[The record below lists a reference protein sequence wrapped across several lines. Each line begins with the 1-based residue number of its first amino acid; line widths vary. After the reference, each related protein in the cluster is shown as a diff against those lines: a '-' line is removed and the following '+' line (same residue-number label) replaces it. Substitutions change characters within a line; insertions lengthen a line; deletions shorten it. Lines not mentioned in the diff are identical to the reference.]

1 MKKTKK
7 MMAVLTATT
16 MALTMM
22 VPMEMS
28 VRGLPKIAGI
38 NVVKAAEEKTT
49 KNTKSVEGKC
59 GDNVKYTYDEN
70 TKTLTING
78 KGEMWDD
85 SGLSNGLE
93 AVENIIIEE
102 GVTSIGEYSFEKV
115 TEVKT
120 LTIPNSVTTIKRGAF
135 NKISGTVVLPATIKK
150 VESEAFNNV
159 KKYVIK
165 GNAVGFEKGSLGD
178 KVIEVEIS
186 GNAAELGFAL
196 MDQGAVSVKIA
207 SDNNSCKISNGCI
220 VSTDG
225 KMLYYCIT
233 SKNDITIPDTVETIV
248 PGAMYGHYANKVTL
262 GENVKT
268 IGDYAFEK
276 SGVDE
281 LITNKKLASVGVHAF
296 AGCQLSEVTFYGKVK
311 LDVGAFDSFV
321 KIINAK
327 KFKYN
332 QVAIKSAKLKGK
344 KMRTSFTAIS
354 GAKGYRVKVKRGK
367 KTYTYLTKKNYF
379 TKKLPK
385 KIYSSYVAK
394 KSYEVDSNTK
404 TTLTKAAYVMV
415 RPYKLVK
422 KNKKSYGTWSAKV
435 VLSK

>member
-16 MALTMM
+16 MTLTMM
-22 VPMEMS
+22 VPIEMP
-28 VRGLPKIAGI
+28 VRGLSKIAGI

-93 AVENIIIEE
+93 EVENIIIEE

-178 KVIEVEIS
+178 KVIEVEI
-186 GNAAELGFAL
+186 AE
-196 MDQGAVSVKIA
+196 
-207 SDNNSCKISNGCI
+207 
-220 VSTDG
+220 
-225 KMLYYCIT
+225 MLL
-233 SKNDITIPDTVETIV
+233 N
-248 PGAMYGHYANKVTL
+248 
-262 GENVKT
+262 
-268 IGDYAFEK
+268 
-276 SGVDE
+276 
-281 LITNKKLASVGVHAF
+281 
-296 AGCQLSEVTFYGKVK
+296 
-311 LDVGAFDSFV
+311 LD
-321 KIINAK
+321 
-327 KFKYN
+327 
-332 QVAIKSAKLKGK
+332 LH
-344 KMRTSFTAIS
+344 
-354 GAKGYRVKVKRGK
+354 
-367 KTYTYLTKKNYF
+367 
-379 TKKLPK
+379 
-385 KIYSSYVAK
+385 
-394 KSYEVDSNTK
+394 
-404 TTLTKAAYVMV
+404 
-415 RPYKLVK
+415 
-422 KNKKSYGTWSAKV
+422 
-435 VLSK
+435 

>member
-22 VPMEMS
+22 VPIERP
-28 VRGLPKIAGI
+28 VRGLSKIAGI

-159 KKYVIK
+159 KK
-165 GNAVGFEKGSLGD
+165 
-178 KVIEVEIS
+178 
-186 GNAAELGFAL
+186 
-196 MDQGAVSVKIA
+196 
-207 SDNNSCKISNGCI
+207 
-220 VSTDG
+220 
-225 KMLYYCIT
+225 
-233 SKNDITIPDTVETIV
+233 
-248 PGAMYGHYANKVTL
+248 
-262 GENVKT
+262 
-268 IGDYAFEK
+268 
-276 SGVDE
+276 
-281 LITNKKLASVGVHAF
+281 
-296 AGCQLSEVTFYGKVK
+296 
-311 LDVGAFDSFV
+311 
-321 KIINAK
+321 
-327 KFKYN
+327 
-332 QVAIKSAKLKGK
+332 
-344 KMRTSFTAIS
+344 
-354 GAKGYRVKVKRGK
+354 
-367 KTYTYLTKKNYF
+367 
-379 TKKLPK
+379 
-385 KIYSSYVAK
+385 
-394 KSYEVDSNTK
+394 
-404 TTLTKAAYVMV
+404 
-415 RPYKLVK
+415 
-422 KNKKSYGTWSAKV
+422 
-435 VLSK
+435 